1 MIDKKQE
8 VPRLSQEVK
17 KMNGKSGYKLR
28 QRIDALCEV
37 LDEKHLPTKDDD
49 GQESLPSHD

>member
-1 MIDKKQE
+1 MTDKKQE

-28 QRIDALCEV
+28 QCIDALCEV

-49 GQESLPSHD
+49 SQESLPSHD